1 MEGLKSHG
9 GFFEAGLRSLWS
21 FTAGALGAQPQWQ
34 PVPAGGGALQQPPTA
49 PAREILLGVAGLS
62 PTSLSPRAWQRGL
75 CHVPSFKGSKEQHG
89 DLARAQPVPGWGPM
103 MPTLPACPQGWL
115 SPSPWSFLHIP
126 PVSPHVYSS
135 PLSPSG
141 AHSCSSLGGR
151 RAAPGDMSPLPG
163 SSPAVCHPQPQIK
176 RADVLRPP
184 AKMPAGRE
192 GKLRQEVRRSTVT
205 QRAGSSVKRSF
216 HHLIC
221 SF

>member
-1 MEGLKSHG
+1 MELHS
-9 GFFEAGLRSLWS
+9 RSLGGS
-21 FTAGALGAQPQWQ
+21 APAAAGPSGWGG
-34 PVPAGGGALQQPPTA
+34 PAADPTA
-49 PAREILLGVAGLS
+49 PAREILLGVVGLS

-75 CHVPSFKGSKEQHG
+75 CRVPSFKGSKEQDG
-89 DLARAQPVPGWGPM
+89 DLARAQPVPRWGPM
-103 MPTLPACPQGWL
+103 VPTLPACPQGWL
-115 SPSPWSFLHIP
+115 SPSPWPCLHIP
-126 PVSPHVYSS
+126 LCPPHVYSS

-163 SSPAVCHPQPQIK
+163 SPPAICHPQPQIK

-205 QRAGSSVKRSF
+205 QRAGSSVKRRF